1 MKVRRYLLAHPLLY
15 NFVEF
20 MNKVNKYYNLVLH
33 VLSLKRK
40 STEVGDLAWLFEG
53 HVTFN
58 QRVNIWGQIFLFLDR
73 HLSINTASLFISS

>member
-40 STEVGDLAWLFEG
+40 STEVGDLA
-53 HVTFN
+53 
-58 QRVNIWGQIFLFLDR
+58 
-73 HLSINTASLFISS
+73 